1 MAHYGVAVFIEHS
14 HLVVALDQ
22 ALAAFVIEQL
32 DVVCPVRL
40 VVHDYAGTALAEC
53 LDDFG
58 GLGTRAARA
67 MSSESSVSAAG
78 VAGRLPGLAVGD
90 EDSGL
95 WRGRCRCLRHRWN
108 QQQ

>member
-1 MAHYGVAVFIEHS
+1 MAHDGVAVLIEHR

-22 ALAAFVIEQL
+22 ALAAFVIEQD
-32 DVVCPVRL
+32 DVVCLVWF
-40 VVHDYAGTALAEC
+40 VVHDHAGTALAEG

-58 GLGTRAARA
+58 GLGTRAAGA

-78 VAGRLPGLAVGD
+78 VAGHFPGLAVGD

-95 WRGRCRCLRHRWN
+95 WRRRCRCLRHRWN
-108 QQQ
+108 